1 LDYQR
6 KLFWQTVQKT
16 VSAPQLNLLQ
26 M

>member
-6 KLFWQTVQKT
+6 KLFCQTVQKT